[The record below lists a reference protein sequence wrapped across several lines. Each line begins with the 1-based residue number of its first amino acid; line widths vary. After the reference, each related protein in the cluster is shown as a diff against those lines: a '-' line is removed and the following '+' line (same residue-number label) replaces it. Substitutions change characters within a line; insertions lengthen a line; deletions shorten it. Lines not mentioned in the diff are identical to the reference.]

1 MLIVAHMGSG
11 ELQNDE
17 NISPTVAEPKVTNL
31 EFKTRKIFVSPL
43 LQATAAPQAAGFG
56 SRSEANSRSVSVK
69 RSGYFSRPAPFQLDA
84 AIPESASKDMDVLAD
99 YQEHDTDTQDSGR
112 ICFADQGLE
121 DPDDAAGC
129 PPTENVFIHNNLS
142 NLHCVSSYGKV
153 CECTLSSL

>member
-1 MLIVAHMGSG
+1 MLIVLLVGSA

-17 NISPTVAEPKVTNL
+17 NISPTVAEPKVPNL

-43 LQATAAPQAAGFG
+43 LQTAPVPQTAGFG
-56 SRSEANSRSVSVK
+56 SRPQANSKSVPAK
-69 RSGYFSRPAPFQLDA
+69 RSGYFSRPAPLQLDA

-99 YQEHDTDTQDSGR
+99 YQEHDADTQDSGR

-129 PPTENVFIHNNLS
+129 PPAENVFLQDNLS
-142 NLHCVSSYGKV
+142 NLHCVGSCGEV
-153 CECTLSSL
+153 CECTLGSL